1 MRFSILSI
9 LLLTISVSS
18 LANDPDSAKALPPS
32 SSVYET
38 VSVPNISSTAVDIRT
53 NPLTK
58 REHPW
63 GTFSPGSWVV
73 RRTTNRSYANGN
85 VLSNVTDTK
94 LTLESVEDNRIALRQ
109 ESNIEIAN
117 RKITPEPQ
125 LLYYDFYQQPISTDV
140 TLELLAQQTVTVSR
154 RQVVCQ
160 VCRYT
165 QLTPEHKKQTTL
177 WYSNQVMPY
186 LIRSE
191 EIRTSVPSEQHPKEE
206 VLSHTVMTVTETS
219 GLRLFKNLLSNYK
232 TQTVKKSAST
242 TIVTDATYSTNI
254 PGGLLRETAVESD
267 LSGNVI
273 SQVDTFVL
281 NYFVTCPGN
290 PSFSVRSATESSRE
304 IQIDWDITIQGTGGF
319 PK

>member
-1 MRFSILSI
+1 MSFS
-9 LLLTISVSS
+9 TSS
-18 LANDPDSAKALPPS
+18 YADDPDSGKELPPS
-32 SSVYET
+32 NSVRET
-38 VSVPNISSTAVDIRT
+38 ASVPNVLTAIDIRT

-73 RRTTNRSYANGN
+73 RRTMNRSYAGGN
-85 VLSNVTDTK
+85 ILSNVTDTK
-94 LTLESVEDNRIALRQ
+94 LTLESVEDNRITLRQ
-109 ESNIEIAN
+109 ESNIGIAN
-117 RKITPEPQ
+117 RKITQEPQ
-125 LLYYDFYQQPISTDV
+125 LLCYDFYQQPISNDV
-140 TLELLAQQTVTVSR
+140 TLELFAPQTVTISR
-154 RQVVCQ
+154 RPIVCQ

-165 QLTPEHKKQTTL
+165 QVTPEYRKTTTL

-186 LIRSE
+186 LLRSE

-206 VLSHTVMTVTETS
+206 VLSHTVMIVTETS
-219 GLRLFKNLLSNYK
+219 GLRLFRNLLSGDYK

-242 TIVTDATYSTNI
+242 TIVTDATCSTNI
-254 PGGLLRETAVESD
+254 PGGLLREIAVESD
-267 LSGNVI
+267 QTGNVI
-273 SQVDTFVL
+273 SQVDTSVI

-290 PSFSVRSATESSRE
+290 PSFPVRSATESSRE